1 MKQPRSLFFPV
12 LLVIVGVVLLASNMK
27 VVPAS
32 GWDILA
38 QWWPVL
44 LVLSGLNSLYM
55 RQGVV
60 GPLVLTGLGVVLL
73 LGNLGYLQVS
83 ALETL
88 WRFWPVLLI
97 AAGIEL
103 LFGRQRSAWALIV
116 RILLAVVLIAG
127 IVWLAMAGGANT
139 TLPAH
144 ELTLPAAGTKQVD
157 ITLEPV
163 AGKLAVQA
171 GDSDLAVDGKLYLST
186 GEQAVTSAEVTNGIG
201 VVNASATGMLMGVGD
216 PGWVVNI
223 KPGLPATLTAEMAFG
238 SMELD
243 LRDLAVS
250 NLTLDNAVGIN
261 TIMLGSHPISAEI
274 DSAVADV
281 VVYVPQGVAVQ
292 VDLDTA
298 VTVVEYPPDYLRNG
312 DRLTAPTTGAPIIQL
327 RISNAVGRVKIA
339 YLP

>member
-97 AAGIEL
+97 AVGVEL
-103 LFGRQRSAWALIV
+103 LFGRQRSAWALI
-116 RILLAVVLIAG
+116 R
-127 IVWLAMAGGANT
+127 
-139 TLPAH
+139 
-144 ELTLPAAGTKQVD
+144 
-157 ITLEPV
+157 
-163 AGKLAVQA
+163 
-171 GDSDLAVDGKLYLST
+171 
-186 GEQAVTSAEVTNGIG
+186 
-201 VVNASATGMLMGVGD
+201 
-216 PGWVVNI
+216 
-223 KPGLPATLTAEMAFG
+223 
-238 SMELD
+238 
-243 LRDLAVS
+243 
-250 NLTLDNAVGIN
+250 
-261 TIMLGSHPISAEI
+261 
-274 DSAVADV
+274 
-281 VVYVPQGVAVQ
+281 
-292 VDLDTA
+292 
-298 VTVVEYPPDYLRNG
+298 
-312 DRLTAPTTGAPIIQL
+312 
-327 RISNAVGRVKIA
+327 
-339 YLP
+339 